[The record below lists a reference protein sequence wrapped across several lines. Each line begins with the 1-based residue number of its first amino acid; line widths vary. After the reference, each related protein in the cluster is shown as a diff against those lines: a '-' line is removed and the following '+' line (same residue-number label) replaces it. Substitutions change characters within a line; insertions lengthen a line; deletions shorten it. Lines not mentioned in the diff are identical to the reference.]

1 MAAKRATAVRVESQ
15 PQAPS
20 PLGAFEEAARAA
32 LADPADESPWER
44 LEETVAADERQA
56 RSLLDLY
63 RTQLGKDLPKPL
75 EEIVAHRATRFAA
88 DCFGEN
94 APESID
100 ILGAV
105 LAAAPDADWA
115 FRPLVVALTLAERWN
130 DVLDAYDARLEAG
143 RGAERRAELLEEA
156 ARIAKDFSHDLARAI
171 GYLDRLLRLRPT
183 DAEVAASLERLL
195 ERDRRWNELCSLWRL
210 RLEGLAGDEAAALRL
225 RLASVL
231 HDELGQPDVALEVLR
246 PVIAEASHAAEG
258 DGALAARLERIFAD
272 ARAAADARI
281 EALAALRPRLEAAGR
296 GAHVPELLAT
306 AITFSEGPRLLALR
320 RECGERLQALGD
332 HAGALDQYVALV
344 ALAPEDRE
352 IEDRLRQL
360 ADAAQDPARLAS
372 GLRAAARACPAG
384 ERRVELLM
392 RAARVEDRRLGH
404 KAEAAGLLTAAAGE
418 QGAPLEAQLEAL
430 RRLEE
435 IHEELGEPARRLD
448 ALERL
453 AAIEPKADEKR
464 LVWALVARLALTGGD
479 VDRALAAWQAR
490 LDLDATDAEALS
502 AARALLVGAERWP
515 ALIDLLR
522 RRVDGGPPAHQVRAD
537 LVEIATLARDKTRD
551 LPRAID
557 AWREVATRFGE
568 DEENVAALADL
579 LEESGRF
586 AELAELL
593 QRRAGFDRRALADR
607 LARLGAA
614 FAGRL
619 GDATAAV
626 ESYGRAL
633 EGEPAHEAARAGL
646 VALLADAT
654 LAPAAA
660 AYLARA
666 AERTDSWQL
675 LLDLVPHRL
684 VGLADAGARVRLL
697 EEGAARAE
705 ERASDRERA
714 FAWLCEALPLA
725 GGSLALEREV
735 LRLAEATGGWPRA
748 AAALADAIVAGGLP
762 PLPLAHLH
770 ERRGALLEE
779 RVADLRGAR
788 DSYAAA
794 LALAPERLEARRNL
808 LRVTMKLADFAAGAA
823 LIIDAD
829 LSPTTRESMMLPL
842 FESLAREAGQLPA
855 AVSALAEAVERAR
868 DLEPR
873 ARRDLHAWVAATML
887 ADGQDPLDV
896 DAALARALGADPG
909 HLPTLRRRAELQR
922 GRKDGALISTL
933 ERLAGEQPN
942 NLDFLAEAAD
952 LALAASDEKR
962 ALDVL
967 GRLADQATR
976 LARIGASATG
986 TRQPLDVAVRAIDE
1000 LVRLHAA
1007 SGTPERLRR
1016 ATALLLEGARLPAAA
1031 EIRHGWLRQAA
1042 ELAEGRLGETPD
1054 AIRIWRTLHEDAPA
1068 DGPAREALARLYEGG
1083 GRYADVAA
1091 LRLGEL
1097 EASSSADRRL
1107 ALRLEIVRVGE
1118 RLEAKS
1124 NAPEV
1129 LRANLAE
1136 RPGHPATLKRL
1147 SEVLLAKGRAAE
1159 LADVLEQQARILSD
1173 EGQPSASAALWA
1185 EVARLCEARLSD
1197 AGRAA
1202 RAWEEVAGLEPTAE
1216 ALDALGRLAMAAG
1229 ESSAAAGWLDRRLA
1243 ATEGEAR
1250 VGVADALA
1258 TAYLAANQRHRAV
1271 ACLERALDEQPRAE
1285 ALRSRLADLYREAEA
1300 WEPLARVLAEGCE
1313 HTDDEAVIVAR
1324 TREAADTYARL
1335 GLLARAVPVLE
1346 RAVRLLPR
1354 DEALRLAYADGL
1366 AQCGRRDEARAEV
1379 EKLVEQA
1386 GWRKSRKRAAL
1397 HQRLGELARAE
1408 GDLPAA
1414 LEQLELASSMDAS
1427 NLGILRQLAE
1437 VAQESGAL
1445 DKAER
1450 AYRALLVR
1458 KAEGEPAADAAAP
1471 AAPAL
1476 AVTEILL
1483 RLFELARK
1491 RGRSGEADELLDSAL
1506 AAAIKDPHEAQRLQQ
1521 GLQANGAHEVLGRLF
1536 EKRLAQTAG
1545 TPAQAEVYAELAE
1558 SLRAQGRAPEAFDA
1572 QLHAVEI
1579 APERVALHDP
1589 LVELARAAGKVETLT
1604 DRLLALVERRRRKA
1618 ETGVAGAL
1626 LLRAADIAEKDFGD
1640 DARALELHRRAEE
1653 VEPRSLDVLSGLA
1666 RLAGKRGDDAERDR
1680 IAALLGKIA
1689 AEASVPVEA
1698 ADALYRA
1705 AALQLPRAETRAAGV
1720 ASLCAAL
1727 EKSRDL
1733 ERASK
1738 LVADAG
1744 VPQSELVKILP
1755 LYEQIARQSGDER
1768 LLLDYLERRAATAAA
1783 TVAEVR
1789 EAVDLAVALDE
1800 TARVEPLLVRLSD
1813 LAAARDESR
1822 RDAAWAL
1829 LQLIQLRKAA
1839 GDLDGA
1845 AQALERAADA
1855 DIIELERVMTLARDL
1870 AERAARAGNR
1880 RLGAELL
1887 ERLRSRS
1894 PADETV
1900 WRPLLEHY
1908 VALAD
1913 REGLE
1918 RVVSETLP
1926 LLADGGQRNQ
1936 LRLARARVLLAGDA
1950 GDPAAAEILR
1960 DVLLEE
1966 RRHPEALTLLAGYY
1980 ERQGAE
1986 ADLIDLLEQRFEA
1999 AVEAEDRDGLVEG
2012 ALRLGDVLDRESPER
2027 ATELYE
2033 RALAAVPGRRELLE
2047 RVLARHTG
2055 EPTAAHARRMEE
2067 LLAVESGPA
2076 AARLARDL
2084 AAAWTALGD
2093 QASVR
2098 RVLERG
2104 HAQAPADQELAG
2116 ELERLYRGRES
2127 WALLAGLLA
2136 DRAAQETDAARAVA
2150 MLLEAAELR
2159 QERLSDAGAGIELLR
2174 AALGRAPGDTAVVTR
2189 LARALVDGGELDAA
2203 AAEVTAAL
2211 ASPALDRASRPQLAL
2226 LQAELEG
2233 ARGDHRVAVGVLRE
2247 AYAQAPDAVADAYV
2261 AALETWCSAAAITGE
2276 TRDVRDATLELAD
2289 LARRRGDVARARQL
2303 VGGLIESGETEV
2315 ATVRIAA
2322 ELAELEGDVQGAV
2335 DANYHLMRV
2344 ETGDAQLAA
2353 ARRLVDLAAKS
2364 DRTPDA
2370 IAAIEAMVGEG
2381 AAQPAIADL
2390 LASLYEQAGE
2400 RGKLA
2405 ALLYNEGSRTEDED
2419 LRFER
2424 LRRAGAVA
2432 LEAGDASM
2440 ASMAL
2445 NEAVAIRPRD
2455 VDAALL
2461 LADAY
2466 VATGALQEASDL
2478 LGPLVADRKGKAS
2491 ATLAAMYIR
2500 LARIA
2505 ARGGDKKAELA
2516 ALGRALDAEK
2526 KDGALVAEVADR
2538 AEAAGDLDL
2547 ALKALRLIVANNTA
2561 GPISLPE
2568 AFLRQ
2573 ARISH
2578 RRGENDRAI
2587 SFARRASQDAPKGD
2601 RIQLESKELLKAIEA
2616 AAPSAR
2622 R

>member
-15 PQAPS
+15 PQTPS
-20 PLGAFEEAARAA
+20 PIAAFEEAAREA
-32 LADPADESPWER
+32 LANPTDESPWER

-56 RSLLDLY
+56 RELLELY
-63 RTQLGKDLPKPL
+63 RAQLGKALPKPL
-75 EEIVAHRATRFAA
+75 EEVVARRATRFAA

-94 APESID
+94 ARESID
-100 ILGAV
+100 VLRAV

-115 FRPLVVALTLAERWN
+115 FRPLVVALTLAERWSE
-130 DVLDAYDARLEAG
+130 VLDAYDARLAAG
-143 RGAERRAELLEEA
+143 RGAERRAEILEEA
-156 ARIAKDFSHDLARAI
+156 ARIAKDFTSDHARAI
-171 GYLDRLLRLRPT
+171 GYLDRLFRMRPT

-195 ERDRRWNELCSLWRL
+195 ERDRRWDELVALWRL

-231 HDELGQPDVALEVLR
+231 QDELGQPDAALEVLR
-246 PVIAEASHAAEG
+246 PLVAEPGVDAGLAE
-258 DGALAARLERIFAD
+258 RLERVFAD
-272 ARAAADARI
+272 ARATAESRL
-281 EALAALRPRLEAAGR
+281 EALAALRPRLEAVGR
-296 GAHVPELLAT
+296 AARVPELLAT
-306 AITFSEGPRLLALR
+306 AIAFSDGPRLLALR

-360 ADAAQDPARLAS
+360 ADAAQDPTRLAS

-392 RAARVEDRRLGH
+392 RAARVEDRRLGR
-404 KAEAAGLLTAAAGE
+404 KAEAAALLTAAAGE
-418 QGAPLEAQLEAL
+418 EGAPLDVRLEAL

-435 IHEELGEPARRLD
+435 IHDELGEPARRLD

-453 AAIEPKADEKR
+453 AAIEPKAGEKR
-464 LVWALVARLALTGGD
+464 LVWALVARLALEGGD
-479 VDRALAAWQAR
+479 VDRSLAAWQAR
-490 LDLDATDAEALS
+490 LAIDPADAEALS

-515 ALIDLLR
+515 ALIELLR
-522 RRVDGGPPAHQVRAD
+522 RRVDSDPPAHQIRAD
-537 LVEIATLARDKTRD
+537 LVEIATLARQRTND
-551 LPRAID
+551 LPRAIET
-557 AWREVATRFGE
+557 WRELAARFGE
-568 DEENVAALADL
+568 DEQNAAPLADL

-593 QRRAGFDRRALADR
+593 QRRAGFDRSALADR
-607 LARLGAA
+607 FARLGAA
-614 FAGRL
+614 FATRL
-619 GDATAAV
+619 GDAAAAV
-626 ESYGRAL
+626 ESFGRAV
-633 EGEPAHEAARAGL
+633 EVEPAHEAARAGL
-646 VALLADAT
+646 VALLADAAQAT
-654 LAPAAA
+654 SAAA
-660 AYLARA
+660 FLARA

-675 LLDLVPHRL
+675 LLDLVPYRL
-684 VGLADAGARVRLL
+684 VGLNDLGARVRLL

-705 ERASDRERA
+705 ERAGDRARA

-735 LRLAEATGGWPRA
+735 LRLAEATNGWARA
-748 AAALADAIVAGGLP
+748 AEALAGTIAAGGLP
-762 PLPLAHLH
+762 PLALAHLH
-770 ERRGALLEE
+770 ERRGLLLEE
-779 RVADLRGAR
+779 RVADLPAAR
-788 DSYAAA
+788 DSFAAA
-794 LALAPERLEARRNL
+794 LAIAPERLEARRNL
-808 LRVTMKLADFAAGAA
+808 VRATVKLGNFGAA
-823 LIIDAD
+823 ASLLVEAD
-829 LSPTTRESMMLPL
+829 VSPATRESVLLP
-842 FESLAREAGQLPA
+842 FYESLARDVGQVPA
-855 AVSALAEAVERAR
+855 AVAALAGAVDRASG
-868 DLEPR
+868 LEPR
-873 ARRDLHAWVAATML
+873 ARRDLHAWIASALLAEVKDASAA
-887 ADGQDPLDV
+887 
-896 DAALARALGADPG
+896 DAALGRALAADPS
-909 HLPTLRRRAELQR
+909 HVPTLRRLAELQR
-922 GRKDGALISTL
+922 AQGDLRLVATL
-933 ERLAGEQPN
+933 ERLAVEEPN
-942 NLDFLAEAAD
+942 NLDFLREAGD
-952 LALAASDEKR
+952 QALAAGDTAR
-962 ALDVL
+962 ALDLL
-967 GRLADQATR
+967 GRLADQAGR
-976 LARIGASATG
+976 LARLGAGAAG
-986 TRQPLDVAVRAIDE
+986 THQPIDVAAHAIDA
-1000 LVRLHAA
+1000 LVRLHVGA
-1007 SGTPERLRR
+1007 GTPDRLRR

-1031 EIRHGWLRQAA
+1031 ETRHGWLRQAA
-1042 ELAEGRLGETPD
+1042 ELAEGPLGETTE
-1054 AIRIWRTLHEDAPA
+1054 AIRLWRTLHEDAPA
-1068 DGPAREALARLYEGG
+1068 DVAAREALARLYEGG
-1083 GRYADVAA
+1083 GRFADVAA

-1097 EASSSADRRL
+1097 EASTSAERRL

-1129 LRANLAE
+1129 LRSNLAE
-1136 RPGHPATLKRL
+1136 RPGHAATLRRL
-1147 SEVLLAKGRAAE
+1147 SEILLLKGRPGDLAE
-1159 LADVLEQQARILSD
+1159 VLEQQARILAD
-1173 EGQPSASAALWA
+1173 EGQPAGSAALWA
-1185 EVARLCEARLSD
+1185 ELARLCEARLSD
-1197 AGRAA
+1197 AHRASS
-1202 RAWEEVAGLEPTAE
+1202 AWEQVAGLEPTAE

-1229 ESSAAAGWLDRRLA
+1229 EPSVAASWLDRRLA

-1250 VGVADALA
+1250 VGVAGALA

-1285 ALRSRLADLYREAEA
+1285 ALRARLCELYREAEA

-1324 TREAADTYARL
+1324 TREAAETYGRL

-1366 AQCGRRDEARAEV
+1366 AQCGRHDEARVEI

-1397 HQRLGELARAE
+1397 HQRLGEIARTQK
-1408 GDLPAA
+1408 DLPVA

-1437 VAQESGAL
+1437 VAEASGAL

-1458 KAEGEPAADAAAP
+1458 KAEAEPAAADAGAAP
-1471 AAPAL
+1471 GAPAL

-1521 GLQANGAHEVLGRLF
+1521 GLQASGAHEVLGRLF

-1558 SLRAQGRAPEAFDA
+1558 SLRAQGRADEAFDA

-1579 APERVALHDP
+1579 APERTAQHEP
-1589 LVELARAAGKVETLT
+1589 LVELARAAGKVDALT
-1604 DRLLALVERRRRKA
+1604 ERLLSLVERRRRRA
-1618 ETGVAGAL
+1618 ESGVAGAL

-1640 DARALELHRRAEE
+1640 EARALELHRRAEE
-1653 VEPRSLDVLSGLA
+1653 VEPRSLDVLAGLA
-1666 RLAGKRGDDAERDR
+1666 RLAVKRGDEAERDR

-1689 AEASVPVEA
+1689 AEATVPVEA
-1698 ADALYRA
+1698 AEALYRA

-1733 ERASK
+1733 PRASA
-1738 LVADAG
+1738 LVAEAG
-1744 VPQSELVKILP
+1744 VPQAELVKILP

-1768 LLLDYLERRAATAAA
+1768 LLLDYLERRAATPAA

-1800 TARVEPLLVRLSD
+1800 PARVEPLLVRLAD
-1813 LAAARDESR
+1813 LAVAREDGR
-1822 RDAAWAL
+1822 RDASWAL
-1829 LQLIQLRKAA
+1829 LQLIQLRKTA

-1845 AQALERAADA
+1845 ARALERAAEAEVVD
-1855 DIIELERVMTLARDL
+1855 LERVMSIARDL
-1870 AERAARAGNR
+1870 AERASRAGNR

-1887 ERLRSRS
+1887 ERLRSRA
-1894 PADETV
+1894 PADESV

-1926 LLADGGQRNQ
+1926 LLADGAQRNQ
-1936 LRLARARVLLAGDA
+1936 LRLARARVLLAADPS
-1950 GDPAAAEILR
+1950 DPAAAEILR

-1966 RRHPEALTLLAGYY
+1966 RRHPEALALLASYY

-1986 ADLIDLLEQRFEA
+1986 ADLVDLLEQRFEA
-1999 AVEAEDRDGLVEG
+1999 AVDAGDREGLVEG
-2012 ALRLGDVLDRESPER
+2012 ALRLGDVLDRESPDR
-2027 ATELYE
+2027 ATALYE

-2047 RVLARHTG
+2047 RMLARHTG
-2055 EPTAAHARRMEE
+2055 DVTPAHARRMED
-2067 LLAVESGPA
+2067 LLSVETGPA
-2076 AARLARDL
+2076 AARLAREL
-2084 AAAWTALGD
+2084 AAAWTQLGD
-2093 QASVR
+2093 SASVR

-2104 HAQAPADQELAG
+2104 HALAPADAELAAD
-2116 ELERLYRGRES
+2116 LERLYRARES
-2127 WALLAGLLA
+2127 WALLAGLLV
-2136 DRAAQETDAARAVA
+2136 DRAAQESDAARAVA

-2159 QERLSDAGAGIELLR
+2159 QDRLADGGAGIELLR
-2174 AALGRAPGDTAVVTR
+2174 AALGRAPGDAAVVTR
-2189 LARALVDGGELDAA
+2189 LARALVDGGEIDAA

-2211 ASPALDRASRPQLAL
+2211 GSAALDQAARPQLAL

-2233 ARGDHRVAVGVLRE
+2233 ARGHHRVAVGVLRD
-2247 AYAQAPDAVADAYV
+2247 AHALAPEAVADAYV

-2276 TRDVRDATLELAD
+2276 TGDVRDATLELAD
-2289 LARRRGDVARARQL
+2289 FARKRGDVARARQL
-2303 VGGLIESGETEV
+2303 VSGLLETGEPDIQ
-2315 ATVRIAA
+2315 TVRLAA
-2322 ELAELEGDVQGAV
+2322 ELAESEGDMQGAI

-2344 ETGDAQLAA
+2344 ETGEAQVGA
-2353 ARRLVDLAAKS
+2353 ARRLVELAGQAN
-2364 DRTPDA
+2364 RTPDA
-2370 IAAIEAMVGEG
+2370 MAAIEAMVGEG
-2381 AAQPAIADL
+2381 LAQPPIVDL
-2390 LASLYEQAGE
+2390 LAGLYERAGE

-2405 ALLYNEGSRTEDED
+2405 ALLYNEGSRTEDD
-2419 LRFER
+2419 SLRFER

-2432 LEAGDASM
+2432 LEAGDGSM
-2440 ASMAL
+2440 AVMAL
-2445 NEAVAIRPRD
+2445 NEAVSIRPRD
-2455 VDAALL
+2455 ADAALL

-2466 VATGALQEASDL
+2466 VASGAPEEAAAL
-2478 LGPLVADRKGKAS
+2478 LTPLVADRKGKAS
-2491 ATLAAMYIR
+2491 PTLAAMYVR

-2505 ARGGDKKAELA
+2505 AQGGDKKAEVA

-2526 KDGALVAEVADR
+2526 KDGTLVAEVADR

-2601 RIQLESKELLKAIEA
+2601 RIQLESKELLKVIEA
-2616 AAPSAR
+2616 GASSAR